1 MMDEQDKD
9 IKKLFDEYADGLE
22 PRPELSRRA
31 REKLVSRRRDTVHR
45 GRRAALV
52 LACMAGAAASVTV
65 CVFAVNSIFG
75 TFGGNGSTGDHSPA
89 APAEP
94 DTSYGIEYDV
104 GDVRAVRITREDA
117 SEYFDLAPVEA
128 NYEIFSESYYACYMK
143 ESGELAYIR
152 GSFGMSAENGTTQ
165 VALVAEKS
173 KFRRTDLNAD
183 FAAIISNGG
192 SPVTARAY
200 IDGEYVSKTYL
211 DAHGLHYYVTTM
223 GNDAYAYNVI
233 AEILT

>member
-1 MMDEQDKD
+1 MDEQDKD
-9 IKKLFDEYADGLE
+9 IRKLFDEYADGLE
-22 PRPELSRRA
+22 PRPELSKRA
-31 REKLVSRRRDTVHR
+31 REKLVSRRRDTAHR

-65 CVFAVNSIFG
+65 CVFAVNTFFG
-75 TFGGNGSTGDHSPA
+75 AVGGGNSGGSGDHS
-89 APAEP
+89 PAEP

-117 SEYFDLAPVEA
+117 SEYFDLSPVEA
-128 NYEIFSESYYACYMK
+128 KYEIFSESYYACYMK

-152 GSFGMSAENGTTQ
+152 GAFGMSADSGTTQ
-165 VALVAEKS
+165 VALVAENS
-173 KFRRTDLNAD
+173 QFRRTDLGAD
-183 FAAIISNGG
+183 FAAIISSDG
-192 SPVTARAY
+192 SPVTARTY

-233 AEILT
+233 ADILTA